1 MARPKNK
8 IKPKKDI
15 QAVAYDVTE
24 DDEGNY
30 ILVTIHYDLETKQAY
45 VKETKYLS
53 DTLETAK
60 YKFDVLTYKKL
71 LREAR

>member
-8 IKPKKDI
+8 IKLKKDI
-15 QAVAYDVTE
+15 QAIAYDVTQNE
-24 DDEGNY
+24 DGDY

-71 LREAR
+71 LKEAQ